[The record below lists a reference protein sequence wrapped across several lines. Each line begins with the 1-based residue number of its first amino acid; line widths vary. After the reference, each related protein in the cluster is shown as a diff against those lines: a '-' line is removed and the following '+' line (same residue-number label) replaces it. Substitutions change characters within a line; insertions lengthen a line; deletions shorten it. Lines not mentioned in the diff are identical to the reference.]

1 VEVTRVR
8 RIERRQHLR
17 ILAAVVIAGVA
28 AIGTI
33 WWGVTSQSGDQSV
46 RVTATIDL
54 RGAPCRSHSTEC
66 TTLVNGG
73 AVVIYGPDAPNQT
86 SSPEHRVRLSGYT
99 TPMSISLAAGRYHL
113 AFVVNP
119 PYSVLLPNFGGDGSF
134 DVGQTPVHLGVVRP
148 STTWQ
153 VEGD

>member
-1 VEVTRVR
+1 MR
-8 RIERRQHLR
+8 RIEGRRHLR
-17 ILAAVVIAGVA
+17 ILAALLIAGVA

-33 WWGVTSQSGDQSV
+33 WWGATSQSGDQSV
-46 RVTATIDL
+46 RVVTATIDL

-66 TTLVNGG
+66 VTLVNGG
-73 AVVIYGPDAPNQT
+73 TVVIYGPDAPDQT
-86 SSPEHRVRLSGYT
+86 SSPEHTVRLSGYT
-99 TPMSISLAAGRYHL
+99 TAMNISLATGRYHL
-113 AFVVNP
+113 AFVVN